1 MRLHP
6 YKLYGAALLAVV
18 VGLVALSVLFF
29 NEAFTSFDHVT
40 VHVQRAGLQLLPGSD
55 VKVRGIIV
63 GDVETITSD
72 GNGAD
77 LKLRLDP
84 SKAKQIPRNVTVRM
98 LPKTVFGE
106 KYVDLVLPSH
116 PQGQL
121 ADGAVI
127 GVDQTKPALE
137 IDQALNDLLPVLRTV
152 SPIELNHT
160 LTALGSSLNGRGEQL
175 GQTIEQFD
183 RYLRGFNPQL
193 PQLHHDFA
201 ALGKVTDTYATAAD
215 PLIHTLGNV
224 TVTSDTIVAEH
235 EALLRFLTD
244 VAGAADN
251 TRDLLATNAHNLI
264 AANRYARPVLQL
276 LARYS
281 PEFPCFFRGYAKL
294 VPRIHNA
301 VPKTPGLNHAA
312 HVVVEFVP
320 SYPTYSNPIDL
331 PEFKDKR
338 GPSCYGLP
346 NPPMSL
352 PVIHYKD
359 GTQDDPRF
367 ANQGQLSRLLR
378 APLP

>member
-1 MRLHP
+1 MRRHP
-6 YKLYGAALLAVV
+6 YKLYGAILLAVV
-18 VGLVALSVLFF
+18 VGLTALSVLFF
-29 NEAFTSFDHVT
+29 NQAFTSFDHVR
-40 VHVQRAGLQLLPGSD
+40 VHVARAGLQLLPGSD

-63 GDVETITSD
+63 GDVERITSD

-77 LKLRLDP
+77 LELRLDP
-84 SKAKQIPRNVTVRM
+84 SKAQELPRNVTVRM

-106 KYVDLVLPSH
+106 KYVDLVLPSQPEGH
-116 PQGQL
+116 L
-121 ADGAVI
+121 ADGTVI
-127 GVDQTKPALE
+127 GIDQTKSTLE

-152 SPIELNHT
+152 SPVELNHT
-160 LTALGSSLNGRGEQL
+160 LTALGSALNGRGEQL
-175 GQTIEQFD
+175 GQTIDQLD
-183 RYLRGFNPQL
+183 RYLRGFNPHL
-193 PQLHHDFA
+193 PELHHDFA
-201 ALGKVTDTYATAAD
+201 ALSGVARTYATAAD
-215 PLIHTLGNV
+215 PLISTLGNL

-235 EALLRFLTD
+235 QQLTSFLTE

-251 TRDLLATNAHNLI
+251 TRDLLFTNAHNLI
-264 AANRYARPVLQL
+264 AVNRFARPVTAL

-294 VPRIHNA
+294 VPRIHDA

-320 SYPTYSNPIDL
+320 SFPTYSNPIDL
-331 PEFKDKR
+331 PQFKDKR

-346 NPPMSL
+346 HPKMSL

-367 ANQGQLSRLLR
+367 AGQGKLAQLLR
-378 APLP
+378 AGMR

>member
-1 MRLHP
+1 MRHHP
-6 YKLYGAALLAVV
+6 YKLYGALLLAVI
-18 VGLVALSVLFF
+18 VGLVSLSVLFF

-55 VKVRGIIV
+55 VKVRGLIV
-63 GDVETITSD
+63 GDVEEITSD
-72 GNGAD
+72 GDGAD

-84 SKAKQIPRNVTVRM
+84 SKAEQIPRNVTVRM

-106 KYVDLVLPSH
+106 KYVDLVLPSQ
-116 PQGQL
+116 PQGHL

-127 GVDQTKPALE
+127 GVDQTKPTLE

-152 SPIELNHT
+152 SPVELNHT
-160 LTALGSSLNGRGEQL
+160 LTALGSALNGRGEQL
-175 GQTIEQFD
+175 GQTIDQFD

-201 ALGKVTDTYATAAD
+201 TLGDVTRTYATAAD
-215 PLIHTLGNV
+215 PLIRTLGNA

-235 EALLRFLTD
+235 EQLLRFLVD
-244 VAGAADN
+244 VAGAADA

-264 AANRYARPVLQL
+264 AANRYARPVVSL

-281 PEFPCFFRGYAKL
+281 PEFPCFFRGYAGL
-294 VPRIHNA
+294 VPRIHDA
-301 VPKTPGLNHAA
+301 VSQQPGINHSA
-312 HVVVEFVP
+312 HVVVEVVP

-346 NPPMSL
+346 HPKMSL
-352 PVIHYKD
+352 PVIRYND
-359 GTQDDPRF
+359 GTRDDPRF
-367 ANQGQLSRLLR
+367 DSQGQIGKLMT
-378 APLP
+378 AALP

>member
-1 MRLHP
+1 MRRHP
-6 YKLYGAALLAVV
+6 YKLYGAGLLAVV
-18 VGLVALSVLFF
+18 CGLVTLSVLFF
-29 NEAFTSFDHVT
+29 NQAFTSFDHVT

-63 GDVETITSD
+63 GDVQRITSN

-77 LKLRLDP
+77 LELRLDP
-84 SKAKQIPRNVTVRM
+84 GKASQLPRNVTVRM

-106 KYVDLVLPSH
+106 KYVDLVLPQQPEGH
-116 PQGQL
+116 L
-121 ADGAVI
+121 ADGTMI
-127 GVDQTKPALE
+127 GVDQTKPTLE

-152 SPIELNHT
+152 SPVELNHT
-160 LTALGSSLNGRGEQL
+160 LTALGSALNGRGAQL
-175 GQTIEQFD
+175 GQTIDQFN
-183 RYLRGFNPQL
+183 RYLREFNPQL
-193 PQLHHDFA
+193 PRLHHDLG
-201 ALGKVTDTYATAAD
+201 ALSGVANTYATAAD
-215 PLIHTLGNV
+215 PLIRTLGNV
-224 TVTSDTIVAEH
+224 TVTSDTIVAQH
-235 EALLRFLTD
+235 EQLLRFLID
-244 VAGAADN
+244 VAGAADD

-264 AANRYARPVLQL
+264 AANRYARPVVNL

-301 VPKTPGLNHAA
+301 VPKRPGLNHAA

-331 PEFKDKR
+331 PQFKDKR
-338 GPSCYGLP
+338 GPNCYGLP

-352 PVIHYKD
+352 PVVHYKD

-367 ANQGQLSRLLR
+367 ASQGKLGQLLG
-378 APLP
+378 AGLP

>member
-1 MRLHP
+1 VI
-6 YKLYGAALLAVV
+6 A
-18 VGLVALSVLFF
+18 GLVALSVLFF
-29 NEAFTSFDHVT
+29 QQAFTRFDHVT

-55 VKVRGIIV
+55 VKVRGLIV
-63 GDVETITSD
+63 GDVERITSD

-77 LKLRLDP
+77 LELRLDP
-84 SKAKQIPRNVTVRM
+84 DQAKQLPRNVTVRM

-106 KYVDLVLPSH
+106 KYVDLLLPQQPEGH
-116 PQGQL
+116 L
-121 ADGAVI
+121 ADGTVI
-127 GVDQTKPALE
+127 GVDQTRTTLE

-152 SPIELNHT
+152 SPVELNHT
-160 LTALGSSLNGRGEQL
+160 LTALGSALSGRGEQL
-175 GQTIEQFD
+175 GQTIDQLD
-183 RYLRGFNPQL
+183 HYLRGFDPQL
-193 PQLHHDFA
+193 PRLHHDLA
-201 ALGKVTDTYATAAD
+201 ALGAVTRTYAAAAD
-215 PLIHTLGNV
+215 PLISTLGNL

-235 EALLRFLTD
+235 QQLEHFLTD
-244 VAGAADN
+244 VAGAANN
-251 TRDLLATNAHNLI
+251 THDLLLTNARNLI
-264 AANRYARPVLQL
+264 AVNRFARPVVSL

-331 PEFKDKR
+331 PQFKDKR
-338 GPSCYGLP
+338 GPHCYGLP
-346 NPPMSL
+346 NPPLRL

-367 ANQGQLSRLLR
+367 ATQGQLSRLLEAGLR
-378 APLP
+378 

>member
-1 MRLHP
+1 MRHHP
-6 YKLYGAALLAVV
+6 YKLYGAVLLAVV
-18 VGLVALSVLFF
+18 GGLVALSVLFF

-63 GDVETITSD
+63 GDVERITSD
-72 GNGAD
+72 GDGAD
-77 LKLRLDP
+77 LLLRLDP
-84 SKAKQIPRNVTVRM
+84 NKARQIPRNVTVRM

-106 KYVDLVLPSH
+106 KYVDLVLPSQ

-127 GVDQTKPALE
+127 GVDQTRTSLE

-152 SPIELNHT
+152 SPVELNHT
-160 LTALGSSLNGRGEQL
+160 LTALGAALNGRGEQL
-175 GQTIEQFD
+175 GQTIDQFD

-193 PQLHHDFA
+193 PQLKHDFA
-201 ALGKVTDTYATAAD
+201 TLGDVTRTYATAAD
-215 PLIHTLGNV
+215 PLIRTLGNV

-235 EALLRFLTD
+235 EQLLHFLVD
-244 VAGAADN
+244 VSGAADA

-264 AANRYARPVLQL
+264 AANRYARPVVNL

-281 PEFPCFFRGYAKL
+281 PEFPCFFRGYAGL

-346 NPPMSL
+346 HPPMSL
-352 PVIHYKD
+352 PVIRYND
-359 GTQDDPRF
+359 GTRDDPRF
-367 ANQGQLSRLLR
+367 DSQGQIGKLMT
-378 APLP
+378 AALP